1 MLTNRQADA
10 LSKLMTAPDIFP
22 EARKEFSR
30 TLLDYYKEL
39 LARVPAQVPMVRR
52 MWQ

>member
-1 MLTNRQADA
+1 MLTNHQANA
-10 LSKLMTAPDIFP
+10 LSDLMTASDIFP

-30 TLLDYYKEL
+30 TLLDYYKAL
-39 LARVPAQVPMVRR
+39 LAREPAPVPAVRR